1 MTRIAL
7 IDYGSGNLHSAR
19 KGLLHAGSRF
29 PGNALEV
36 VVTRDAA
43 EIDQA
48 DGLVLPGVGAFDP
61 SVRKFREYGLETPI
75 HRAIDAGKPFL
86 GICVGL
92 QMLFEGSDEGTEPG
106 LGILSGRVKRFRP
119 EPGLTIPHM
128 GWNQLDL
135 KPKDCPI
142 WREVPE
148 KPWVYFVHSYFAVPR
163 DAAIIAATSTHGSQ
177 TFTAAVWKENVM
189 ATQFHPEKSSS
200 LGLSLLENFLAFVQ
214 GTIPEKQKIEEKVRQ
229 V

>member
-19 KGLLHAGSRF
+19 KGLLQASSRF

-36 VVTRDAA
+36 VVTRDAQ
-43 EIDQA
+43 EIEQA

-61 SVRKFREYGLETPI
+61 SVKKFRECSLEAPVR
-75 HRAIDAGKPFL
+75 HAIDAGKPFL

-92 QMLFEGSDEGTEPG
+92 QMLFEGSDEGVEPG
-106 LGILSGRVKRFRP
+106 LGILKGRVRRFRS

-142 WREVPE
+142 WQEVPDE
-148 KPWVYFVHSYFAVPR
+148 PWVYFVHSYFAVPS
-163 DAAIIAATSTHGSQ
+163 DPTVIAATSTHGSQ
-177 TFTAAVWKENVM
+177 TFTAAVWKDNVM
-189 ATQFHPEKSSS
+189 GTQFHPEKSSS
-200 LGLSLLENFLAFVQ
+200 LGLSLLGNFLALVMRSAVA
-214 GTIPEKQKIEEKVRQ
+214 TPKIQKV
-229 V
+229 

>member
-19 KGLLHAGSRF
+19 KGLLQAGSRF
-29 PGNALEV
+29 PGNVLEV
-36 VVTRDAA
+36 VVTRDAE
-43 EIDQA
+43 EIARA

-61 SVRKFREYGLETPI
+61 SIKKFREYGLEAPV

-92 QMLFEGSDEGTEPG
+92 QMLFEGSDEGVEPG
-106 LGILSGRVKRFRP
+106 LGILAGRVNRFVA

-142 WREVPE
+142 WCEVPD

-163 DAAIIAATSTHGSQ
+163 DPEVIAATSTHGSQ
-177 TFTAAVWKENVM
+177 TFTAAVWKDNVM
-189 ATQFHPEKSSS
+189 ATQFHPEKSSN
-200 LGLSLLENFLAFVQ
+200 LGLSLLANFLAFVTRSALEEQ
-214 GTIPEKQKIEEKVRQ
+214 RVQKV
-229 V
+229 

>member
-19 KGLLHAGSRF
+19 KGLLQAGSRF

-61 SVRKFREYGLETPI
+61 SVRKFREYGLEAPI

-92 QMLFEGSDEGTEPG
+92 QMLFEGSDEGVEPG

-148 KPWVYFVHSYFAVPR
+148 KPWVYFVHSYFAVPS
-163 DAAIIAATSTHGSQ
+163 DPAIIAATSTHGRQ
-177 TFTAAVWKENVM
+177 TFTAAVWKDNIM

-200 LGLSLLENFLAFVQ
+200 LGLALLGNFLAFAQ
-214 GTIPEKQKIEEKVRQ
+214 GDVLEKQKIQ
-229 V
+229 LG